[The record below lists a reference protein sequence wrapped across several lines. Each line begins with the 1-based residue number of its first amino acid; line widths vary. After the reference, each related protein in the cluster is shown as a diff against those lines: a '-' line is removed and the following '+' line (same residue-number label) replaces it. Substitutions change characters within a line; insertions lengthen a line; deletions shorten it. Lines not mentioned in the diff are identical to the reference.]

1 MIHLTRFFRYFIFFY
16 FIYIPF
22 LFANRDVEVDTVL
35 NYGNLIYRQVPS
47 AEILSLQKNHNVLGL
62 TIADLKIS
70 HKVDL
75 YKNIEGDFLLKKVT
89 FYIGFDNLSILID
102 NRYKTNSCEYNAI
115 LNHEKGHVKIY
126 QAELKY
132 YGALLLK
139 KLKNLFLDEFSYSLK
154 TYKTKEKLL
163 NDINDLIYKNSD
175 ILLLKTKLEQVL
187 ITKNKQYDSKEEY
200 LRVKK
205 LCNNW

>member
-22 LFANRDVEVDTVL
+22 LFANSDVEVDTVL

-47 AEILSLQKNHNVLGL
+47 TEILSLQKNHNVLGL

-70 HKVDL
+70 HKIDL

-89 FYIGFDNLSILID
+89 FYVGFDNLSILID

-126 QAELKY
+126 QSELKY

-163 NDINDLIYKNSD
+163 NDINDLIYKHSD
-175 ILLLKTKLEQVL
+175 VLLLKTKLEQVL
-187 ITKNKQYDSKEEY
+187 LTKNKQYDSKEEY